1 MTGATSPVE
10 VAEKLEKI
18 AGSAEYSFLEID
30 TSPLRAAASM
40 LRELG
45 EREKA
50 RDEER
55 RNLAMSLGLPGDE
68 EHSFEELANSAD
80 QLSRIAGEAAVR
92 GSREKELREALEPF
106 ADIEECNGLKYGI
119 CQTRRCLVDGGWQK
133 GDPDYSVATCKHRRA
148 AKALEG
154 K

>member
-50 RDEER
+50 
-55 RNLAMSLGLPGDE
+55 
-68 EHSFEELANSAD
+68 
-80 QLSRIAGEAAVR
+80 
-92 GSREKELREALEPF
+92 LREALEKIANHPTGGVG
-106 ADIEECNGLKYGI
+106 CNPVVFVEIARKE
-119 CQTRRCLVDGGWQK
+119 
-133 GDPDYSVATCKHRRA
+133 
-148 AKALEG
+148 LEP